1 MTRPHRNA
9 RPRAVRAK
17 TTRPAR
23 VPKYKRLA
31 LRQLEPDDG
40 KRRLPLTRGECEEDE
55 RPCPFVSC
63 KYHLFLD
70 VSRYGTIKWN
80 FPDLLER
87 DGTPL
92 LDEMP
97 ATCALDVAAE
107 DGITLSKLGQIF
119 NVTREWAR
127 QMIGEAGLR
136 LREKSVIHELALLR
150 GLRADSDATIDLT
163 DEPESDEPESDED

>member
-1 MTRPHRNA
+1 MTKPHRNA

-17 TTRPAR
+17 TTRLTR

-40 KRRLPLTRGECEEDE
+40 KRRLPLTRAECEDED

-63 KYHLFLD
+63 KYHMFLD
-70 VSRYGTIKWN
+70 VANGSIKWN

-107 DGITLSKLGQIF
+107 DGITLSRLGQLF
-119 NVTREWAR
+119 NVTRERAR
-127 QMIGEAGLR
+127 QIIAEVVLKFR
-136 LREKSVIHELALLR
+136 DKSFVRELAVLR
-150 GLRADSDATIDLT
+150 GLRADPTATIDL
-163 DEPESDEPESDED
+163 SDDPDPDED